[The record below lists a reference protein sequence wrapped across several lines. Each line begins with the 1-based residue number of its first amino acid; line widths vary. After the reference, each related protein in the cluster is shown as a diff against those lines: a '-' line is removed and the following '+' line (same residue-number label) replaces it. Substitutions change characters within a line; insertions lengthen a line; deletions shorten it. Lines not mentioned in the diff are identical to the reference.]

1 MPIGCLS
8 SVAHIVNRL
17 IQRRPKTVLDLGIGM
32 GFYGAAIRQ
41 WLDMGFAVNFN
52 VQLVGVEGFE
62 RYRNP
67 CWDLYNE
74 VYVQSIEDF
83 LQRMETIRQQPTK
96 YAEAVACQFDAVLLT
111 DVLEHFDKPAG
122 ASVITR
128 VLNCLT
134 RDGIF
139 IISTPA
145 IETEQ
150 GAVYGNE
157 FERHKCAWSA
167 TELKQF
173 VEEKPG
179 LSVEILQDGNP
190 DAFGNLMLT
199 ACISRVS

>member
-111 DVLEHFDKPAG
+111 DVLEHFDKPVG

-134 RDGIF
+134 QDGIF

-167 TELKQF
+167 AELKQF
-173 VEEKPG
+173 VEAKPG
-179 LSVEILQDGNP
+179 FSVEILQDGNP
-190 DAFGNLMLT
+190 DSFGNLMLT
-199 ACISRVS
+199 ACISKVS